1 MTDFSKYQFEE
12 TTCPLCVPDTMQA
25 KRYDFPPF
33 AVFRCGGC
41 GLDYLSPRLT
51 EDDIMNFYQGQDYYT
66 PSHARQGYDDYL
78 DLRDAWVKTFKRRL
92 HDISIHKKNG
102 RLLDIGCGPGF
113 FLEAAHEMGYTD
125 LWGIDPSEY
134 IVGVSR
140 KKFGKNILQGTIESP
155 ELEPESF
162 DILTAFDVFEHIYRP
177 VEFVDRAHELLK
189 EDGILAFTTPNP
201 KSLMAR
207 VFGKEWVSFK
217 MPEHVFYWS
226 PQTVR
231 KVLEERFEILEIR
244 RAGQF
249 ATASFLFRRLFQ
261 LDAEHK
267 GFLRGLIEF
276 LKKIN
281 LYADN
286 GSMTVVARK
295 RNLPKL

>member
-1 MTDFSKYQFEE
+1 MATWTKYEFEE
-12 TTCPLCVPDTMQA
+12 ASCPLCVPNTAQEL
-25 KRYDFPPF
+25 RYDFDPF
-33 AVFRCGGC
+33 RVVRCDGC
-41 GLDYLSPRLT
+41 GLDFLSPRII
-51 EDDIMNFYQGQDYYT
+51 EDDIMSFYQGQDYYA

-78 DLRDAWVKTFKRRL
+78 DLRDAWIKTFRRRL
-92 HDISIHKKNG
+92 QNIVAYKKEG

-113 FLEAAHEMGYTD
+113 FLEAAKEMGYTD
-125 LWGIDPSEY
+125 LWGIDPSDY

-140 KKFGKNILQGTIESP
+140 EKFGEKILQGTIESD

-162 DILTAFDVFEHIYRP
+162 EILTAFDVFEHIYRP
-177 VEFVDRAHELLK
+177 VDFVNRAHEILK
-189 EDGILAFTTPNP
+189 DDGIFAFTTPNP

-207 VFGKEWVSFK
+207 IFGKEWVSFK

-226 PQTVR
+226 PETIR
-231 KVLEERFEILEIR
+231 KVFEDKFEILEIQ

-261 LDAEHK
+261 LNTEHQ
-267 GFLRGLIEF
+267 GFLRALINF

-286 GSMTVVARK
+286 GSMTIIARK
-295 RNLPKL
+295 K